1 MTSRGMARS
10 GQVGIGK
17 DWLGAE
23 LETVDRVLVTVP
35 LRVLVVRR
43 GMAGKGEAWPG
54 RDGSGKEWF
63 GEARANVAAMG
74 LVTVSW
80 SIQSVYQST

>member
-35 LRVLVVRR
+35 LRVLVRL
-43 GMAGKGEAWPG
+43 
-54 RDGSGKEWF
+54 GSARC
-63 GEARANVAAMG
+63 GEARCGEARRGVAGRG
-74 LVTVSW
+74 LM
-80 SIQSVYQST
+80 